1 LNRTRRSVNA
11 ATAPTTA
18 TVTTTVISMPPRIR
32 TVARRPAA
40 AIARTSSSGR
50 PRRGEARAMRETAL
64 AARHRSYYDFVNAA
78 GGFDTVARLVQDH
91 AAQAGVSLTHEE
103 ALMMLEGWREWGV
116 PQNMSLGEYLDQA
129 WSDAE

>member
-1 LNRTRRSVNA
+1 
-11 ATAPTTA
+11 
-18 TVTTTVISMPPRIR
+18 
-32 TVARRPAA
+32 
-40 AIARTSSSGR
+40 
-50 PRRGEARAMRETAL
+50 MRETAL